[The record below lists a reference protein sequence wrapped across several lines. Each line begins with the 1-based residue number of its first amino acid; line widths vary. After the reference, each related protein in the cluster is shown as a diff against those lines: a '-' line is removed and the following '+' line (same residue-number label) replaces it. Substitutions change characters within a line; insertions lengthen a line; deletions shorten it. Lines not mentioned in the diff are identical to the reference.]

1 MKPQNSSQRDV
12 LAHAVVVGGVFF
24 GCASF
29 FIAPAMQKRADTRA
43 ELVAVSS
50 QLSESEALSKRSDAL
65 LSTLNNAQQY
75 EQAILDRSAAA
86 SDELSL
92 YEAYRSISSDLGI
105 EIVRFDPRSIAS
117 TVPTRSRRGE
127 ESKAVSPEFAA
138 SVRIDASG
146 PLPAIIELID
156 RISTEAGFVR
166 VRSARITPN
175 DEVGDDGVTLSLEC
189 EHYGFRVPDPSE
201 LFTEDAA
208 DGEGA

>member
-1 MKPQNSSQRDV
+1 MNPQHASQRDV
-12 LAHAVVVGGVFF
+12 LAHAVVIGGVFF

-29 FIAPAMQKRADTRA
+29 FIAPAMQKRADTQA
-43 ELVAVSS
+43 ELVAIST
-50 QLSESEALSKRSDAL
+50 QFNESESMSRHFNAL
-65 LSTLNNAQQY
+65 LSTHSSAEQY
-75 EQAILDRSAAA
+75 EHAILERSAAA

-117 TVPTRSRRGE
+117 TAPTRSRRGE
-127 ESKAVSPEFAA
+127 ETKAVSPEFAA

-175 DEVGDDGVTLSLEC
+175 EEAGEDGVTLSLEC
-189 EHYGFRVPDPSE
+189 EHYSFKVPDPSE
-201 LFTEDAA
+201 LFTEDQAE
-208 DGEGA
+208 GEGA